1 MRWQALGLRMPVL
14 LAAVAM
20 VCFGLL
26 AGDVWAQQN
35 NNQGGGGNNNQ
46 GGGGNNNQGGGGN
59 NNQGGG
65 NNNNVNV
72 TGGQAGVFVDAQ
84 GVLRRNIVPD
94 PTGMLRRQQVAAAQ
108 STLPRELSRQSELRK
123 VSLTR
128 LEKALAAN
136 GGVMTDDMRYLAGLL
151 RLRYVFLYPESGD
164 IVIAGP
170 AEGWAPEPDGRMTGL
185 RSSRPVL
192 QLQDLAVALRAFP
205 PSQAKTPMVGCS
217 IDPTQEGLASMQRFL
232 RSVGRS
238 ATPAQTQYLANG
250 LRSSLGLQNVRVDGV
265 PADTRFAQV
274 LVEADY
280 RMKMIGIGLERPRV
294 RGLTSFVDLASPAQV
309 SRNAMSRWYFVP
321 EYQCVRSSDDGM
333 AMELVG
339 DGVKLIGEQELVSA
353 GGERSASASGSRA
366 SKAFVTSF
374 TKAYPQ
380 LAAASPVYAEL
391 RNLVDMLV
399 AAAYIQHEDMY
410 HKAGWEMAILG
421 DERAFPVRL
430 FNAPTQVESAVNA
443 VWKGNTLMTP
453 IGGGVQIE
461 AEMALDPKNL
471 LTDDDSK
478 VAIVRK
484 RTEINLADGQWWWD

>member
-1 MRWQALGLRMPVL
+1 MPVL
-14 LAAVAM
+14 LAALAI

-26 AGDVWAQQN
+26 AGDAWAQQN
-35 NNQGGGGNNNQ
+35 TNTNTGGGG
-46 GGGGNNNQGGGGN
+46 GGGGGGTNNQ
-59 NNQGGG
+59 
-65 NNNNVNV
+65 NNVNV

-84 GVLRRNIVPD
+84 GVLRRNVVPD

-108 STLPRELSRQSELRK
+108 ATLPQEIARQSELRK

-128 LEKALAAN
+128 LEKALIDN
-136 GGVMTDDMRYLAGLL
+136 GGAMTDEMCYLAGLL

-170 AEGWAPEPDGRMTGL
+170 AEGWAPESDGRMTGL
-185 RSSRPVL
+185 RSGRPVL
-192 QLQDLAVALRAFP
+192 QLQDLVVALRAFP
-205 PSQAKTPMVGCS
+205 PNQTKTPMVGCS

-232 RSVGRS
+232 QSTGRY

-250 LRSSLGLQNVRVDGV
+250 LRSSLGLQNVRIDGV

-294 RGLTSFVDLASPAQV
+294 HGLRSYVDEASPAQV
-309 SRNAMSRWYFVP
+309 SRNALSRWYFVP
-321 EYQCVRSSDDGM
+321 EYECVRSSDDGM

-339 DGVKLIGEQELVSA
+339 DGVKLVGEQELVSS
-353 GGERSASASGSRA
+353 GGERSATSGGSRA

-374 TKAYPQ
+374 TRAYPQ
-380 LAAASPVYAEL
+380 LAAESPVYAEL
-391 RNLVDMLV
+391 RNLIDMLV
-399 AAAYIQHEDMY
+399 ASAYIQHEDMY
-410 HKAGWEMAILG
+410 RKARWEMTVFG
-421 DERAFPVRL
+421 SEDSFPVRL
-430 FNAPTQVESAVNA
+430 YNAPTQVESAVNA

-461 AEMALDPKNL
+461 AETALDPRNVL
-471 LTDDDSK
+471 NDEGGK
-478 VAIVRK
+478 VAGLREK
-484 RTEINLADGQWWWD
+484 TEVQLADGQWWWD

>member
-1 MRWQALGLRMPVL
+1 MRWQALGLRLPVL
-14 LAAVAM
+14 LAAL

-26 AGDVWAQQN
+26 AGDVWAQAN
-35 NNQGGGGNNNQ
+35 NNNAGGNNNTGGGGTNNNTGGGGNNN
-46 GGGGNNNQGGGGN
+46 
-59 NNQGGG
+59 
-65 NNNNVNV
+65 NNNNTNI

-108 STLPRELSRQSELRK
+108 ATLPRELASQSELRK

-128 LEKALAAN
+128 LEKALVAN
-136 GGVMTDDMRYLAGLL
+136 GGMMTDEMRYLAGLL
-151 RLRYVFLYPESGD
+151 RLQYVFLYPDSGD

-170 AEGWAPEPDGRMTGL
+170 AEGWAAESDGRMTGL
-185 RSSRPVL
+185 RSGRPVL
-192 QLQDLAVALRAFP
+192 QLQDLVVALRAFP

-217 IDPTQEGLASMQRFL
+217 IDPTQEGLAAMQQFL
-232 RSVGRS
+232 RSTGRY

-250 LRSSLGLQNVRVDGV
+250 LRSSLGLQKVRIDGV
-265 PADTRFAQV
+265 PADTRFAHV

-280 RMKMIGIGLERPRV
+280 RMKMIGIGLERPKV
-294 RGLTSFVDLASPAQV
+294 RGLTSFVDLASPSQV
-309 SRNAMSRWYFVP
+309 SRSALSRWYFVP
-321 EYQCVRSSDDGM
+321 EYKCIRSSGNGL

-339 DGVKLIGEQELVSA
+339 DGVKLVGEQELVSA
-353 GGERSASASGSRA
+353 GGERSASALSSRA

-374 TKAYPQ
+374 TRAYPQ

-410 HKAGWEMAILG
+410 HKAGWDMAVLG
-421 DERAFPVRL
+421 DEGAFPVRL
-430 FNAPTQVESAVNA
+430 YNAPTQVESAVNA
-443 VWKGNTLMTP
+443 VWKGNKLMTP

-461 AEMALDPKNL
+461 AEMALDPENVL
-471 LTDDDSK
+471 EDEGSK
-478 VAIVRK
+478 VANLRNQ
-484 RTEINLADGQWWWD
+484 TEVNLAEGQWWWD